1 MHSGDAGYFN
11 VDRQL
16 VVIDRIKDLAET
28 SRGERFSPQIWK
40 TSWKFRPISPRRW
53 CSAPAATRWRR

>member
-11 VDRQL
+11 DNKQL

-28 SRGERFSPQIWK
+28 SRGDGSRRNISK
-40 TSWKFRPISPRRW
+40 TS
-53 CSAPAATRWRR
+53 